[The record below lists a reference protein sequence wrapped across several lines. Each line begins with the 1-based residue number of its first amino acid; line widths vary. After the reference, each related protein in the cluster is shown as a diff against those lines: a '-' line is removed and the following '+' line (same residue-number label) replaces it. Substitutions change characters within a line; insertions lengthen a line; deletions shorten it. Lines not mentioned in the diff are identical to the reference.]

1 MGWYEDW
8 QRQNLAFTPRMDQG
22 GGEYTGYIKDVYEG
36 DDAQRAWMPEFFPAP
51 DQTTR
56 KMMGDVKTGQV
67 GVGNYSQM
75 GDPKRGWGAIYNDG
89 SFRNDPGANALISA
103 NHVGVPDPLRERAL
117 DGEVAPG
124 GPDTAAVANGL
135 ASPFDPGGGDHSVNW
150 YDTVK
155 DIYGFGAEAL
165 KPLSEVQNSL
175 VEEGAGLARQV
186 GDAIPEYLKDPL
198 YGAYDTVKGWVN
210 EAGRYPPYGDLLDKS
225 VASIKNAFAGGAS
238 PAASAG
244 LGVGATAPGVN
255 TLGGDPFSEDDNL
268 PRAVQTRIFPAG
280 ASEAPVTVDP
290 AREASDR
297 NLQDILAARDRGE
310 ITPIGSP
317 GEVDAEAPQSLSE
330 MLGAGPAAAA
340 FATTTTAAVGGAELL
355 RREGVKTW
363 RNSTKGQLSQLRKDL
378 AANTKAMA
386 TENPNKFRSHTRATD
401 AHLKT
406 KIAELESKETRRQ
419 QARAFINKQLN
430 MAKGGLTKFGK
441 TTVSGLKKG
450 LLGAV
455 PAAALGGVAYASWKY
470 GISRVDAATTDGILG
485 DVSGM
490 SEEERIAALYE
501 ASAIGDLDGTAY
513 ENFASRMDQF
523 DTAGDTA
530 SGVAELLNPMGGT
543 SGKTTTQMGPLSG
556 GRYKWS
562 VPYSGSGSIDPNW
575 MG

>member
-36 DDAQRAWMPEFFPAP
+36 DDAQPGQEFFPGP
-51 DQTTR
+51 DLNQQARMGMRTPLDIAAAR
-56 KMMGDVKTGQV
+56 KVNGRYGSGSPGAQALMSAGQYQKLGDSPN
-67 GVGNYSQM
+67 VGNLDYQQ
-75 GDPKRGWGAIYNDG
+75 N
-89 SFRNDPGANALISA
+89 
-103 NHVGVPDPLRERAL
+103 LREPA
-117 DGEVAPG
+117 GVATG
-124 GPDTAAVANGL
+124 NNGSDTAAVANGL